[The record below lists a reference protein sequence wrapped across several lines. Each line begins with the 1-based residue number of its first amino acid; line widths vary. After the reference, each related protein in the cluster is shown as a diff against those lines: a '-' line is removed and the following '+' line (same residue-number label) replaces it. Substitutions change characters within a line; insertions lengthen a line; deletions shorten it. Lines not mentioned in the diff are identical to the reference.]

1 MKERPLYQAIW
12 RELSAE
18 KSMVFLAGPRQSG
31 KTTLARSIAAGFPN
45 QFYFNW
51 DILSHK
57 KLLLENPAFFEQANR
72 KDASP
77 PLVILDE
84 IHKYRRWKN
93 YLKGAYDQFHE
104 QYKFLVLGSGRLNL
118 FQRGGDSLAGR
129 YFLFTLWPFTLG
141 ELALSKI
148 PLLEFLKNPLQVHP
162 GPAASCDEIW
172 AQLSV
177 LTGFPEPFLSG
188 GQAFYRRWSK
198 AYHAQLIRE
207 DIRNAT
213 EIKRIDDTE
222 LLFDLLPSKVGS
234 PLSMDSLARDLQV
247 SFNSIRNWLE
257 VFESFFLT
265 FRLSPWTRKIARAIT
280 KEKKLYLFDYGNI
293 PSPAARFENMVALE
307 LFRAVSN
314 WSELGRADFSL
325 HYLRSKDKEEVDFL
339 IARNQAPFLLLEA
352 KLSEEHI
359 SPALAKY
366 QSQLEIPAVQLVN
379 KEGVFKIISNK
390 RQKLLVVSAPR
401 WLAGLP

>member
-1 MKERPLYQAIW
+1 MRERPLYQAIW

-18 KSMVFLAGPRQSG
+18 KAMVFLAGPRQSG
-31 KTTLARSIAAGFPN
+31 KTTLARSIAGGFPN

-51 DILSHK
+51 DILAHK
-57 KLLLENPAFFEQANR
+57 KLLLENPAFFEQVNR

-141 ELALSKI
+141 ELATSKI
-148 PLLEFLKNPLQVHP
+148 PLSEFLKNPLQLQP
-162 GPAASCDEIW
+162 GPAASREEIW

-188 GQAFYRRWSK
+188 KQAFYRRWSK
-198 AYHAQLIRE
+198 AYHAQLVRE

-222 LLFDLLPSKVGS
+222 ILFDLLPSKVGS

-314 WSELGRADFSL
+314 WSELGRDDFSL

-366 QSQLEIPAVQLVN
+366 QSRLEVPAVQLVN
-379 KEGVFKIISNK
+379 KAGVFKIISNQ
-390 RQKLLVVSAPR
+390 RQKLLVVSAPH